1 MGNQFEKFV
10 IPRVEIVNET
20 VDRLNF
26 VPIQPV
32 QDILIR
38 QKEPMAVFLQKPEN
52 IFYIGFLPH
61 ALNVDQQH
69 ATVEIAFG
77 LRNAESELVEF
88 RRHLDGRRMFGCD
101 EITVAEIGLVKLRRR
116 IDRHDVGVEI
126 QHAIDIFRQKPVCD
140 QAIIHFFRIVAE
152 YDRVGEQSGVDR
164 DGVKPVPFAFHEPLE
179 FADILIRYAGMH
191 EIDGERLVR
200 MVDEHRLEHHPE
212 SREIV
217 GVERD
222 QKIEHGKAI
231 PPETT
236 AICVNGPVLSIPK
249 PVIGRQAPDA
259 KTAVETNTP
268 MTKQRYHQRSKSTP
282 DSIRTIRGGIM
293 NRLPIIASVTREEQ
307 IPLAVAGTVSRVNL
321 MAGEIGRLASV
332 VKRLHDA
339 GKRVFVH
346 LEMVAGLGRD
356 ASGIAYLAETFGVD
370 GIVTTKSQAV
380 VAAKQIGLPCIQ
392 RIFAIDTAALQTAF
406 RMIKTADP
414 DEVELMPGLMPRI
427 IREAKSVVGRPLI
440 VGGLIRRPE
449 EIEAA
454 FASGADFVSIGH
466 PSFWNL

>member
-1 MGNQFEKFV
+1 
-10 IPRVEIVNET
+10 
-20 VDRLNF
+20 
-26 VPIQPV
+26 
-32 QDILIR
+32 
-38 QKEPMAVFLQKPEN
+38 
-52 IFYIGFLPH
+52 
-61 ALNVDQQH
+61 
-69 ATVEIAFG
+69 
-77 LRNAESELVEF
+77 
-88 RRHLDGRRMFGCD
+88 
-101 EITVAEIGLVKLRRR
+101 
-116 IDRHDVGVEI
+116 
-126 QHAIDIFRQKPVCD
+126 
-140 QAIIHFFRIVAE
+140 
-152 YDRVGEQSGVDR
+152 
-164 DGVKPVPFAFHEPLE
+164 
-179 FADILIRYAGMH
+179 
-191 EIDGERLVR
+191 
-200 MVDEHRLEHHPE
+200 
-212 SREIV
+212 
-217 GVERD
+217 
-222 QKIEHGKAI
+222 
-231 PPETT
+231 
-236 AICVNGPVLSIPK
+236 
-249 PVIGRQAPDA
+249 
-259 KTAVETNTP
+259 
-268 MTKQRYHQRSKSTP
+268 
-282 DSIRTIRGGIM
+282 M

-307 IPLAVAGTVSRVNL
+307 IPLAAAGTVSRVNL

-370 GIVTTKSQAV
+370 GIVTTKSNAV

-454 FASGADFVSIGH
+454 LASGADFVSIGH